1 MSFAIWNEKPP
12 FEFAADDREQIY
24 QIGEK
29 WVVTDD
35 LAKATQENID
45 VALKPQAPPEPTK
58 AELLVQIK
66 ALMAKVEAL
75 P

>member
-24 QIGEK
+24 EVGDK

-35 LAKATQENID
+35 SAKATQENID
-45 VALKPQAPPEPTK
+45 VAIKPQPTEPSK
-58 AELLVQIK
+58 IELLKQIN